1 MLVGSG
7 ESKQEFKCY
16 KVILSFASKY
26 FDDMF
31 SSGMNED
38 EDATGKVQFP
48 DSDPEGWKH
57 STSLSLG
64 KLNMIMLQ
72 RSNIE
77 HV

>member
-1 MLVGSG
+1 MSVGSG
-7 ESKQEFKCY
+7 ESKHEFMCY
-16 KVILSFASKY
+16 TVILYFASKY

-31 SSGMNED
+31 SSGMK

-57 STSLSLG
+57 STNLSLG